1 MTAKAYLR
9 HKYHRIDDGIQ
20 SVRRLLNPAKFYA
33 SRTLSQIRD
42 EEKINLKKNPNIVVE
57 INNTC
62 NLNCIMCETKNSK
75 RPKGV
80 MSVDDFVWILD
91 KVIKPKGQKVL
102 VVHTVGEPL
111 MHPHF
116 DKIANEVYKRNIR
129 LLVTTNGLFL
139 KKHSRIFEKYPG
151 LFAGI
156 NISVDGA
163 SKETYDKIRI
173 GGEFTSLIENLQW
186 LTDVNRRLK
195 LRIPIGIQSVV
206 SADNLHE
213 IPDYFSVYTKYVKSE
228 NILFNMISTLSAD
241 VEKGS
246 YYFSR
251 NILENESVLNAP
263 CILPFV
269 QMHILFDG
277 RISACCR
284 DYHGGL
290 IMGDIKEDK
299 WQDIWSSEKYKNMR
313 TLHRLRKTDD
323 MLLCKSCYSVP
334 AAFTFILNN
343 YIQYLV
349 YTGKLKK
356 NDFSEKVN
364 NLFKD
369 FSVLYHKKDYDLAKF
384 TGILNKHK

>member
-1 MTAKAYLR
+1 MKTIEAYLR

-33 SRTLSQIRD
+33 GRTLSQIKTD
-42 EEKINLKKNPNIVVE
+42 EKINLKKTPNIVVE

-91 KVIKPKGQKVL
+91 KVIKPKSQRVL

-116 DKIANEVYKRNIR
+116 DKIADEVYKRNIR

-156 NISVDGA
+156 NVSVDGA
-163 SKETYDKIRI
+163 SKETYDKIRV

-186 LTDVNRRLK
+186 LTEVNRTLK

-241 VEKGS
+241 IEDGS

-251 NILENESVLNAP
+251 NILGNESVLNAP

-277 RISACCR
+277 QISACCR
-284 DYHGGL
+284 DYHGEL
-290 IMGDIKEDK
+290 IMGYIKKDSWEK
-299 WQDIWSSEKYKNMR
+299 VWLSEQYEKMR
-313 TLHRLRKTDD
+313 DFHRHKETLNLSMCR
-323 MLLCKSCYSVP
+323 SCYSVP
-334 AAFTFILNN
+334 AAFSFILNN

-349 YTGKLKK
+349 YSNRIDKV
-356 NDFSEKVN
+356 DFNEKTIS
-364 NLFKD
+364 LFKQFSD
-369 FSVLYHKKDYDLAKF
+369 FYHKKNYE
-384 TGILNKHK
+384 LNKLVEIFEA

>member
-1 MTAKAYLR
+1 MTAKTYLR
-9 HKYHRIDDGIQ
+9 HTYHRMDSGFKKA
-20 SVRRLLNPAKFYA
+20 RRLLNPAKFYA
-33 SRTLSQIRD
+33 GCTLSQIKID
-42 EEKINLKKNPNIVVE
+42 GKINLKKTPNIVVE

-91 KVIKPKGQKVL
+91 KVIKPKGQRVL

-116 DKIANEVYKRNIR
+116 DKIADEVYKRNIR
-129 LLVTTNGLFL
+129 LLVTTNGFFL
-139 KKHSRIFEKYPG
+139 KKYSRVFEKYPG

-156 NISVDGA
+156 NVSVDGA

-186 LTDVNRRLK
+186 LTELNRTLK

-213 IPDYFSVYTKYVKSE
+213 IPDYFSAYTKYVKPE

-241 VEKGS
+241 AEEGS

-251 NILENESVLNAP
+251 NILGNESMLNAP

-284 DYHGGL
+284 DYHGEL
-290 IMGDIKEDK
+290 IMGDIKKDK

-323 MLLCKSCYSVP
+323 MLLCKSCYSIP
-334 AAFTFILNN
+334 AAFTVILNN

-356 NDFSEKVN
+356 NGFSERVRS
-364 NLFKD
+364 LFKD
-369 FSVLYHKKDYDLAKF
+369 FSVLYHKKDYNPAKL
-384 TGILNKHK
+384 TRLMEAYK